1 MARLMKDTGNH
12 FMIEVTSGKMWAHC
26 IIREDCVVR
35 CKKYHLHR
43 YNTNPQC
50 NEGHDH
56 YHERWKP
63 VPEMEYPLAKAVA
76 RFLATPTGWSI
87 TAKAQAVLSALLD
100 EKSVTE
106 TDMEGDEEAAIPAA
120 SAEGKM
126 KTGEA
131 DMSTK
136 KTKVKKTSV
145 KEKKTSVAA
154 AFKMAIGRGLGK
166 ERALAFVREI
176 CPARPVPD
184 SYYAWYKRRLEK
196 QKEGT

>member
-1 MARLMKDTGNH
+1 MARLMKDAGTH
-12 FMIEVTSGKMWAHC
+12 FMIEVTSGKAWAHC
-26 IIREDCVVR
+26 VIREDCVVR
-35 CKKYHLHR
+35 CKKYHLQR

-63 VPEMEYPLAKAVA
+63 VPETEYPLAKAVA

-87 TAKAQAVLSALLD
+87 TAKAQTVLSALLD

-120 SAEGKM
+120 SAEREP

-136 KTKVKKTSV
+136 KTKAKK
-145 KEKKTSVAA
+145 A
-154 AFKMAIGRGLGK
+154 
-166 ERALAFVREI
+166 
-176 CPARPVPD
+176 P
-184 SYYAWYKRRLEK
+184 
-196 QKEGT
+196 KEGSKARNGACAKVHEIATKMGKTAARGDVIEACVKAGINKSTAGTQYQKWLHRKG